1 MWHLFT
7 RYNYGAW
14 FGAAV
19 RELLKPKFL
28 LTDIHQT
35 NVLAFD
41 ELECDR
47 NILQFLRSK
56 RRLLV
61 VSRYFLVRKDL

>member
-1 MWHLFT
+1 MLHLFT
-7 RYNYGAW
+7 RYNYEAW
-14 FGAAV
+14 FGAV
-19 RELLKPKFL
+19 MRELSNARFS
-28 LTDIHQT
+28 LTDIHQP